1 MCRESVKMTATV
13 ASRYVAVIVFPRPL
27 ASYPVKVGSAV
38 SGLVTAELTE
48 VQGTCPLSKY
58 FTKTTFTSNDTM
70 YSMYCCTVIP
80 LAKLVLLY
88 LFLQQ

>member
-38 SGLVTAELTE
+38 SGLVAAELIE
-48 VQGTCPLSKY
+48 VQETCPLSNQNILQKQHLPPMIP
-58 FTKTTFTSNDTM
+58 S
-70 YSMYCCTVIP
+70 TVCIAP
-80 LAKLVLLY
+80 
-88 LFLQQ
+88 

>member
-1 MCRESVKMTATV
+1 MTASV

-48 VQGTCPLSKY
+48 VQETPVPYQNILQTNIY
-58 FTKTTFTSNDTM
+58 F
-70 YSMYCCTVIP
+70 
-80 LAKLVLLY
+80 
-88 LFLQQ
+88 Q